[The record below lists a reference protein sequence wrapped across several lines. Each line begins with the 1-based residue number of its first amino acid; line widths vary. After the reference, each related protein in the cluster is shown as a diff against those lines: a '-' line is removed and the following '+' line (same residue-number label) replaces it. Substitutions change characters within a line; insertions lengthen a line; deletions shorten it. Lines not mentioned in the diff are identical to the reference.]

1 MTLINPFSDYSNK
14 QMFKKFEVLFQSNA
28 RETLEGGE
36 FLLLFKAYVYLG

>member
-28 RETLEGGE
+28 RETLERGGVSVT
-36 FLLLFKAYVYLG
+36 F